1 MYNNA
6 TFVNKEQLQNLKK
19 MDKWLTDNMYSLG
32 EEVVTEV
39 RDLITKIEK
48 KGYYYESEA
57 EVLNMVASEF
67 NEEKKKKR

>member
-32 EEVVTEV
+32 EDVVTEV

-67 NEEKKKKR
+67 NKEKKKKR

>member
-67 NEEKKKKR
+67 NKEKKKKR

>member
-19 MDKWLTDNMYSLG
+19 MDKWLTENMYSLG

-67 NEEKKKKR
+67 NKEKKKKR

>member
-39 RDLITKIEK
+39 IDLITKIEK

-67 NEEKKKKR
+67 NKEKKKKR

>member
-57 EVLNMVASEF
+57 EVLNMIASEF
-67 NEEKKKKR
+67 NKEKKKKR

>member
-57 EVLNMVASEF
+57 
-67 NEEKKKKR
+67 

>member
-6 TFVNKEQLQNLKK
+6 TFINKEQLQNLKK

-67 NEEKKKKR
+67 NKEKKKKR

>member
-57 EVLNMVASEF
+57 EVLNMVASEY
-67 NEEKKKKR
+67 NKEKKKKR

>member
-1 MYNNA
+1 
-6 TFVNKEQLQNLKK
+6 

-67 NEEKKKKR
+67 NKEKKKKR

>member
-67 NEEKKKKR
+67 NKDKKKKR

>member
-67 NEEKKKKR
+67 NKEKKRKR

>member
-6 TFVNKEQLQNLKK
+6 TFVDKEQLQNLKK
-19 MDKWLTDNMYSLG
+19 MDSWLTDNMYTLG

-39 RDLITKIEK
+39 RNLITKIEK

-57 EVLNMVASEF
+57 EVLNMVADEF
-67 NEEKKKKR
+67 NKQKKKKR